1 MKLLLA
7 EDDIDFGNILS
18 QYLSM
23 SGFEVTLARNGREAW
38 DIFHDAPPDI
48 CVLDIMMPE
57 MDGFTLAEKMR
68 AKEPGIPFIFL
79 TAKSLREDMI
89 KGLKLGADD
98 YITKPFDPEM
108 LLLRI
113 NNILRRI
120 YTVVQDEYHISHSTL
135 KYNALELIT
144 PSGKEKLT
152 LREAQLLRHLIMNRN
167 KTLTREQILTEI
179 WGEDDYFLGRS
190 MDVFISRL
198 RKYLSPDRGISLR
211 TLRGM
216 GFILEETRQESKP
229 VLPLRLRLV
238 VPRLA
243 DWNLSHVVTT
253 RCPPPRGSENL
264 SGSHDSL
271 SSASRMRN
279 SVRLTS

>member
-1 MKLLLA
+1 
-7 EDDIDFGNILS
+7 
-18 QYLSM
+18 
-23 SGFEVTLARNGREAW
+23 
-38 DIFHDAPPDI
+38 
-48 CVLDIMMPE
+48 MMPE
-57 MDGFTLAEKMR
+57 MDGFTLAEKLR
-68 AKEPGIPFIFL
+68 EKEPGIPFIFL

-120 YTVVQDEYHISHSTL
+120 YTVVQDEYHISHTVL

-144 PSGKEKLT
+144 PAGTEKLT
-152 LREAQLLRHLIMNRN
+152 LREAQLLRHLMMNRN
-167 KTLTREQILTEI
+167 KALTREQILTEI

-198 RKYLSPDRGISLR
+198 RKYLTPDRGISLR

-216 GFILEETRQESKP
+216 GFILEEIRQ
-229 VLPLRLRLV
+229 
-238 VPRLA
+238 
-243 DWNLSHVVTT
+243 
-253 RCPPPRGSENL
+253 G
-264 SGSHDSL
+264 
-271 SSASRMRN
+271 
-279 SVRLTS
+279 